1 MFNKN
6 RRIEARDMTVAE
18 LRAILEDLPDNCEV
32 NFMGDNYG
40 YIHIESDLSI
50 ISFDDASLEDE
61 YEEE

>member
-1 MFNKN
+1 MFDKN